1 MGKTFF
7 AQRAAMPIYAMSRGA
22 NAGEFQHA
30 VLVLR
35 DQGTDLSPAI
45 KQLEPGTYSVRFR
58 SIQGASATYSS
69 ALTWDPPAT
78 TAATIRNLSPGVYEM
93 VVSASDG
100 KRIGS
105 TPVILST
112 ADRAAAQQMALDE
125 GRRIVQG
132 WPPATDPAAIHNFL
146 SALLLEIGAG
156 AP

>member
-1 MGKTFF
+1 
-7 AQRAAMPIYAMSRGA
+7 
-22 NAGEFQHA
+22 
-30 VLVLR
+30 
-35 DQGTDLSPAI
+35 
-45 KQLEPGTYSVRFR
+45 
-58 SIQGASATYSS
+58 
-69 ALTWDPPAT
+69 
-78 TAATIRNLSPGVYEM
+78 M